1 MMNPLQTLL
10 GERVGLDLEA
20 IPHASVLIRRRM
32 ARLGIED
39 EGAYAER
46 VSDDPEEFEALVEEV
61 AVPETWFFRDVEPFL
76 FLQRLA
82 LSDAWPGGRVRRVLS
97 LPCASGE
104 EPYSIVIAL
113 LEAGLR
119 PGQFAVD
126 AADLSPGALR
136 RAREAVYE
144 PASFREKKCPFGA
157 AFLRKDGTRTIV
169 EDSVREAV
177 QFRQA
182 NALNCAP
189 LPGAPDHYDIIFCR
203 NLLIYLTPE
212 ARRRVL
218 DRLDRQLEPGGW
230 MFLGHAE
237 LPHVFLPE
245 YEPAPHPRAF
255 AARKPETGTGRRSR
269 TTGREISYTF
279 SRKV

>member
-1 MMNPLQTLL
+1 MNPLQTLL
-10 GERVGLDLEA
+10 GERIGLDLEA

-39 EGAYAER
+39 ERAYAAR
-46 VSDDPEEFEALVEEV
+46 ITDDPAEFEALVEEV
-61 AVPETWFFRDVEPFL
+61 AVPETWFFRDMEPFV
-76 FLQRLA
+76 FLQHLV
-82 LSDAWPGGRVRRVLS
+82 LSDTWPGDRILRVLS

-104 EPYSIVIAL
+104 EPYSIAMAL

-119 PGQFAVD
+119 PGRFAVD
-126 AADLSPGALR
+126 AADLSLGALR

-144 PASFREKKCPFGA
+144 PASFREKKGSFGA
-157 AFLRKDGTRTIV
+157 AFIRKDGTRFVV
-169 EDSVREAV
+169 EAPAREAV

-189 LPGAPDHYDIIFCR
+189 PPGAPNRYDIIFCR

-237 LPHVFLPE
+237 LPHVFLPA
-245 YEPAPHPRAF
+245 YEPSPHPRAF
-255 AARKPETGTGRRSR
+255 AARKPPPGTGRRSR
-269 TTGREISYTF
+269 TNSPEIRYTF
-279 SRKV
+279 SRKP